1 MQTVSILLSLLVLI
15 ALIGGL
21 LGWWVLFQQRALRA
35 RIVRLEQ
42 MLAPAAAESST
53 ASQTIPAVSP
63 APLDDTP
70 PRPASEHHTAPTEP
84 GPSHHRW
91 EARPVEPTPWT
102 RPAWL
107 AHLLSHWMVWLGG
120 LCVSLAGIFM
130 VKYSI
135 DAGLLGPWGRVI
147 LALATGLGLHALAEW
162 LRRRK
167 GHDPSLA
174 ALAGAA
180 SITLYG
186 ALLAALHLYALLDP
200 GIVFVL
206 LAGVSLLTMAQAL
219 LHGPILAAIGLL
231 GAFVVPLLVAEGG
244 GDIAIPLIYSLII
257 TTSGLWL
264 LRRIFRPW
272 LWWGIVAG
280 ALGWWLLSMTTPD
293 GDGLRGLYLAALA
306 YAVVAIPRH
315 QWLPWKPRP
324 RPAGRVGGH
333 VTLMGRRWGPQALT
347 LLLITLAWGA
357 SIHRQGFDTHAL
369 VQWAPLVVI
378 LILAAWRRAEL
389 QALPWL
395 SLGIQWLAWL
405 ASAMTLNLLADQYQ
419 LRGLAP
425 DLEIPFLQFAGAMAL
440 LYAGLALL
448 HLKHRGFSHAWMS
461 LALIAPLAWV
471 ALGWLLVSRMEPH
484 AGWAMGL
491 LIAGMVYGAVA
502 ARRLQR
508 QARDF
513 IALWFVLAGHLAY
526 ALAAAV
532 YFREAGLTLALAAP
546 LLTLAWLRKRYQL
559 PWLETLIKGILLL
572 VVARLTLNPWV
583 LNYPPDVHWSLWTG
597 GGATLF
603 CALAAWQS
611 LSRPSLQRWLEAG
624 ALHLL
629 VLTLGAEV
637 RYWLHDGDIFIHH
650 YSLTEAAIN
659 TTLWATLAMVYW
671 YRAGRHEAL
680 AGLYR
685 VCSWILLALA
695 AGSYALAL
703 TVLNPLWSA
712 EVVSARPVANLLLLA
727 YGAPVLMALWVAWR
741 HHPRARPVALGVAG
755 VGFWLFVSLQV
766 RHLWQGDVS
775 LWLSTGPGE
784 LYTYSAVWLALA
796 AAGLLAGS
804 LWRLQGLYRAGMALL
819 ALVIAKLFLVDMAG
833 LDGLWRVA
841 SFMGLGLSLLAL
853 AWLHRQWLNR
863 TGAPRS

>member
-1 MQTVSILLSLLVLI
+1 MQVISILLSLLVLA
-15 ALIGGL
+15 ALVGGL
-21 LGWWVLFQQRALRA
+21 LGWWILFQQRALKS
-35 RIVRLEQ
+35 RIAQLERI
-42 MLAPAAAESST
+42 LASSERQAGEAYRGTATDSPTRVEDTRTPVAASPPSDDIPISLPDQPAK
-53 ASQTIPAVSP
+53 
-63 APLDDTP
+63 DP
-70 PRPASEHHTAPTEP
+70 PDLPH
-84 GPSHHRW
+84 
-91 EARPVEPTPWT
+91 PWK

-107 AHLLSHWMVWLGG
+107 QHLLSHWMVWLGG

-147 LALATGLGLHALAEW
+147 LALVTGLALHVLAEW
-162 LRRRK
+162 LRQRR

-200 GIVFVL
+200 GIIFVL
-206 LAGVSLLTMAQAL
+206 LALVSLLTMAQAL

-231 GAFVVPLLVAEGG
+231 GAFVVPLLVSDGS

-257 TTSGLWL
+257 TASGLWL

-280 ALGWWLLSMTTPD
+280 ALGWWMLSMTTPD

-324 RPAGRVGGH
+324 RPAGMVGGH
-333 VTLMGRRWGPQALT
+333 VSLMGRRWGPQALT

-357 SIHRQGFDTHAL
+357 SIHRQGFDTQAL

-378 LILAAWRRAEL
+378 LTLAAWRRAEL

-419 LRGLAP
+419 LRGLAS
-425 DLEIPFLQFAGAMAL
+425 DLEIPFLQFAGAMGL

-471 ALGWLLVSRMEPH
+471 ALGWLLVSRMDPH
-484 AGWAMGL
+484 AGWAMTL
-491 LIAGMVYGAVA
+491 LIAGMIYGAVA

-508 QARDF
+508 QAGDV

-526 ALAAAV
+526 ALSAAV

-546 LLTLAWLRKRYQL
+546 LLTLAWLRKRYPL
-559 PWLETLIKGILLL
+559 PWLEFIIKGILLL

-611 LSRPSLQRWLEAG
+611 RSRPSLQRWLEAG
-624 ALHLL
+624 TLHLL

-637 RYWLHDGDIFIHH
+637 RYWLHDGDIFIDH

-671 YRAGRHEAL
+671 YRAGRDEAL

-685 VCSWILLALA
+685 VCSWVLLALA
-695 AGSYALAL
+695 AGSYALAV

-712 EVVSARPVANLLLLA
+712 EAVSARPIANLLLLA
-727 YGAPVLMALWVAWR
+727 YGAPVLMALWVAWK
-741 HHPRARPVALGVAG
+741 HAPHARPVALAVAG
-755 VGFWLFVSLQV
+755 VGFWLFASLQV

-784 LYTYSAVWLALA
+784 LYTYSAVWLVMA

-804 LWRLQGLYRAGMALL
+804 LWRLQGVYRAGMALL
-819 ALVIAKLFLVDMAG
+819 TLVIAKLFLVDMAG

-863 TGAPRS
+863 TCYPRN